1 MRPSNGRRLYARTYD
16 CPAMECRY
24 RLAIAGPPNV
34 GIREGRECGAGAVVY
49 FIPKVLLLISSLLSL
64 QSTGGTYRGRGSGR
78 RDCER
83 LLERPMQGICESAC
97 VRFEDV
103 SVEASR
109 VQSWALS
116 LPQLSLGVT

>member
-1 MRPSNGRRLYARTYD
+1 
-16 CPAMECRY
+16 
-24 RLAIAGPPNV
+24 
-34 GIREGRECGAGAVVY
+34 
-49 FIPKVLLLISSLLSL
+49 
-64 QSTGGTYRGRGSGR
+64 
-78 RDCER
+78 
-83 LLERPMQGICESAC
+83 MQGIYESAC